1 MRESALSLLEVKG
14 VDFLRIPH
22 RADVCDALFCPLVC
36 HDAVDLLTPPHES
49 ILARRLHAEEVQVVE
64 GLLDQAG
71 TSTTKSRHRQH
82 AVFEAR
88 VEVRRKR
95 NVAATGSKRVEGK
108 LEDVLPRQEP
118 AVAERAR
125 RVYST
130 VSPELE
136 LMTPRPLPRKVQDI
150 QTDLGVLEDRVLRKL
165 NRTVAQFAH
174 EPASGQ
180 LPEEQRRNRCQ
191 PFLQRDPRL
200 QLCLHQ

>member
-1 MRESALSLLEVKG
+1 MK
-14 VDFLRIPH
+14 DFLIK
-22 RADVCDALFCPLVC
+22 
-36 HDAVDLLTPPHES
+36 
-49 ILARRLHAEEVQVVE
+49 LARPRPRVDIGSERFLRLALRSE
-64 GLLDQAG
+64 GSG
-71 TSTTKSRHRQH
+71 TSPRQGANASR
-82 AVFEAR
+82 E
-88 VEVRRKR
+88 
-95 NVAATGSKRVEGK
+95 K

-136 LMTPRPLPRKVQDI
+136 VATPRPLPRKVQDI

-191 PFLQRDPRL
+191 PFLQRDPWL
-200 QLCLHQ
+200 HLCLHQ